1 MPKRKRKTEEDGGS
15 KSLNHLAA
23 VAVAT
28 VATMPVKY
36 KGVSKSGKKGKKF
49 YAQIRVDGIM
59 QRLGTY
65 DTSKEAAEAYDLA
78 AIHAGRPRSKLNFL
92 NQVPKNYKVKGR
104 KLLSTNT
111 IGFRGVYKS
120 RSRFRATI
128 YVNGKDQNLGTFGTS
143 KEAAIAHDLAA
154 IQAQRQICDLNF
166 PDMISTY
173 CDVTSRSM

>member
-65 DTSKEAAEAYDLA
+65 DTSKEAAQAYDLA

-111 IGFRGVYKS
+111 IGFSIFNSISAAFNQSLR
-120 RSRFRATI
+120 
-128 YVNGKDQNLGTFGTS
+128 NGT
-143 KEAAIAHDLAA
+143 AAKLKIWVVH
-154 IQAQRQICDLNF
+154 F
-166 PDMISTY
+166 FVSHH
-173 CDVTSRSM
+173 